1 MSKKLYSFFILLTAF
16 LWLGSGTMWGDE
28 LTVANDTWQ
37 KDQLPIDS
45 YNCDAA
51 QHNQFI
57 YPASELQDMKGG
69 VISGIK
75 FHTVSASYS
84 WSSKGS
90 PTFTIKFA
98 EVEATTLSGFNT
110 SASFT
115 QVYQGKAVFANSAW
129 DITFDANYTYNGG
142 NLLIDVESPA
152 AGYISTVKFYS
163 AEYANAGCAKGVG
176 HSYLPK
182 ATFTY
187 DLPVTGPG
195 LKVLDGATKIS
206 TGYEYNFGLVPA
218 GTTKTFTLSN
228 PGTEATPVSVAHTGS
243 YGATLSAASIPAGES
258 IILTITMPD
267 ATGDDVITISSSA
280 TSIDDFTIN
289 VSGTVRDPNKLWC
302 NFSEGLPD
310 DWTNSGN
317 YTINTT
323 GGGTGTSGGGYAGQ
337 TSYSYKLMYTPLVSV
352 AEGEK
357 IQLLVAGYG
366 STASWNSMQIQYS
379 ADGSSWT
386 TAKTIS
392 NIVSGSW
399 TSVEVTEIPAGNWYI
414 GFYGRYVYFTDVYG
428 GTIPSAPKN
437 VKAINITSESATITW
452 NAFDAETAWQ
462 VSYSTTSGDPANGTL
477 VNANSTSKEITG
489 LTPETT
495 YYVSVRIDN
504 GGGSYSDWSIE
515 TSFPTKCGAKS
526 ISTWTDNSFENTT
539 AGSGSLPG
547 CWEAPVTYTYSDVEY
562 PCVKSDY
569 ATDYGVQSL
578 QFYGGSSYE
587 NLVVLPQFTEDL
599 STLTI
604 SFYYKNAGTSA
615 YYGGFTVGYYKNG
628 TFTAYEGG
636 SVSKSSSYSAEPF
649 ELAIPNVPAASGACL
664 AIKYAGGTYYNDN
677 SRIDNLSIY
686 PTPSCT
692 KPSGVTVSNII
703 YNGATVTWTEDG
715 SATNWKVQYSTDNS
729 TWTTVNVSTNPTCT
743 LTGLTTGTPY
753 YVQVISVCGG
763 SDGESPAVAAASTF
777 TPTCVTPGVPSV
789 SEKTVNSAKISWTV
803 NSGEAEWNLQYKKSS
818 DAEYTTIA
826 GITENPYTLSGLA
839 SGYTYQVRVA
849 ATCNGSYTSAA
860 TFDTECEAKTL
871 AGYTEGFEGFT
882 TGSYAQ
888 TGLTCWGE
896 LNAVHSSSYSY
907 PQMYVNTSSSFVK
920 SGSKSLYFVSSGSTY
935 EYAIL
940 PTFSGSYAGYQLTF
954 SHKEESTSSSG
965 KIALGYL
972 TDASDVGTF
981 QVIKEFTRSEDW
993 VTETESINDVPTD
1006 ARLAFRYGG
1015 SSSSNYYAGIDDIS
1029 ITELPNCLIPTV
1041 VTASNETTN
1050 SASIS
1055 WTNGAEETSWK
1066 LQYSTDGTNW
1076 TAAND
1081 GNAFTTKPYTLEG
1094 LTANTIYYVQVK
1106 AVCGGTDGESEW
1118 SASGE
1123 FETDCNAIELADFAT
1138 ETFATNAV
1146 PECWRVTTLGDK
1158 EWATTTSNY
1167 QRHSSPYAMQ
1177 FAAYTEAGNYSDLI
1191 SPAITL
1197 TEDAFLKFYL
1207 YNSYSSDPVV
1217 GEVYIQYGSTTEKIF
1232 DFVATTN
1239 VEQQV
1244 VDLSEYTGKTA
1255 KFIFRGHG
1263 NGQSNYRY
1271 AAIDD
1276 VEIVAKPCDAPTGL
1290 SKEESST
1297 AVTLSWTDE
1306 AASKWNLRWREV
1318 TEPESA
1324 WTNVENLTAKNLEL
1338 STTDGL
1344 VFGKTYEAQVQA
1356 VCTDV
1361 KSSDWSSLISF
1372 GLVCGAAPTNLT
1384 ISARTASGATLN
1396 WVGAESAFS
1405 LETSLDGEN
1414 WESPVAVNAKTYT
1427 FDGTLSAGTTYYVRV
1442 QNACGGEFAT
1452 TSFTTWCDSKLSLPV
1467 ELSSF
1472 SALPACWEVS
1482 PAGAISFDNN
1492 KLCFTGEGEKFL
1504 YLPQTSI
1511 NLNLLSVTFTFSG
1524 SLEFGYIDEPNGT
1537 FHAFDPQP
1545 TSGVELDLAAE
1556 AAAAKYIAVRYNGA
1570 SSLSTASISAI
1581 SIRKTPTC
1589 LKPTGVAGT
1598 PGVGIASINWTNG
1611 GSETA
1616 WNLQYKLASAASWT
1630 DAEGTITNPF
1640 VLNGLEQGVS
1650 YKVRVQAACAG
1661 EELSDWSDEA
1671 EFTTNCE
1678 DVAAL
1683 PFIETFDAALS
1694 NCWDI
1699 TDEETATYAH
1709 SVYGSELRLPGGK
1722 ATSGHLVKLPNITAS
1737 LTNAVMTIE
1746 YKATTGANTAV
1757 PQVGYIDDLD
1767 AFQELAAL
1775 DKSNTTT
1782 EARVALATANGKR
1795 LALRYDDGT
1804 SEGNFDIAEI
1814 RILEQLTL
1822 ADNVDN
1828 TATLAALNGQ
1838 TVDVTIGRTF
1848 VCADYFNTICL
1859 PFSLSAEELA
1869 ASPIA
1874 SNDLWA
1880 FKYVRVEG
1888 GELLIRIVEAESIN
1902 AGEPYLISWP
1912 EGDNIENPLFKNV
1925 TISASVGKV
1934 MGNENLKF
1942 VGTLKPET
1950 FDAHDGSKL
1959 FLYQNNTL
1967 YWWDGDAASSLKSF
1981 RAFFTVEGGAGEMPI
1996 KNLPARIIKEE
2007 QETTGIDNTGVD
2019 AQALKLLE
2027 NGCVVIIR
2035 NGVKYN
2041 IQGQVIEK

>member
-1 MSKKLYSFFILLTAF
+1 
-16 LWLGSGTMWGDE
+16 MWGDE

-267 ATGDDVITISSSA
+267 ATSDDVITISSSA

-323 GGGTGTSGGGYAGQ
+323 GGGTGTSGGGYAGE
-337 TSYSYKLMYTPLVSV
+337 TSYSYKLMYTPLVTV

-357 IQLLVAGYG
+357 IYLLVAGYG
-366 STASWNSMQIQYS
+366 STASWNSMQIRYS

-392 NIVSGSW
+392 SIVSGSW

-692 KPSGVTVSNII
+692 KPSGVTVSNVV

-715 SATNWKVQYSTDNS
+715 SATNWKVQYSTDN
-729 TWTTVNVSTNPTCT
+729 TNWTTVNVSTNPTCT

-763 SDGESPAVAAASTF
+763 TDGESPAVAAASTF
-777 TPTCVTPGVPSV
+777 TPTCQTPGVPSA
-789 SEKTVNSAKISWTV
+789 SEKTTNSAKISWVV
-803 NSGEAEWNLQYKKSS
+803 NSGEAEWNLQYSANGGSS
-818 DAEYTTIA
+818 WTTIEDV
-826 GITENPYTLSGLA
+826 TENPYTLTGLSSGT
-839 SGYTYQVRVA
+839 TYQVRVA
-849 ATCNGSYTSAA
+849 ATCNGTYTTAA
-860 TFDTECEAKTL
+860 SFDTECEAKNL
-871 AGYTEGFEGFT
+871 ASYTEGFEGFT

-907 PQMYVNTSSSFVK
+907 PQMYVNTNSSYVK
-920 SGSKSLYFVSSGSTY
+920 SGSKSLYLVSSSSTY

-940 PTFSGSYAGYQLTF
+940 PIFSGSYAGYQLTF
-954 SHKEESTSSSG
+954 SHKEESASSSG

-972 TDASDVGTF
+972 TDASDAGTF
-981 QVIKEFTRSEDW
+981 QVIKEFTRAESW
-993 VTETESINDVPTD
+993 TTETESINDVPD
-1006 ARLAFRYGG
+1006 GARLAFRYGG
-1015 SSSSNYYAGIDDIS
+1015 GSTNYYAGIDDIS
-1029 ITELPNCLIPTV
+1029 ITALPNCLVPTV
-1041 VTASNETTN
+1041 VVASNETTN

-1066 LQYSTDGTNW
+1066 LQYKAADDENW
-1076 TAAND
+1076 TAANE
-1081 GNAFTTKPYTLEG
+1081 GNAFTTKPFALEG
-1094 LTANTIYYVQVK
+1094 LTPNTTYYVQVK
-1106 AVCGGTDGESEW
+1106 AVCGGTDGESDW

-1123 FETDCNAIELADFAT
+1123 FETECNAIELADFAT
-1138 ETFATNAV
+1138 ETFATSSV
-1146 PECWRVTTLGDK
+1146 PDCWKVTTVGDNS
-1158 EWATTTSNY
+1158 WATTTSNY

-1177 FAAYTEAGNYSDLI
+1177 FAAYTGVGNYSDLI

-1217 GEVYIQYGSTTEKIF
+1217 GEVYIQYESTTTKIY
-1232 DFVATTN
+1232 DFETTNN
-1239 VEQQV
+1239 VEQKV
-1244 VDLSEYTGKTA
+1244 VDLAAYTGKTA

-1276 VEIVAKPCDAPTGL
+1276 VEIVAKPCDAPTDL
-1290 SKEESST
+1290 SKVESSSS
-1297 AVTLSWTDE
+1297 VVLSWTDE

-1324 WTNVENLTAKNLEL
+1324 WNNVENLTAKNLEL
-1338 STTDGL
+1338 TAAANGL
-1344 VFGKTYEAQVQA
+1344 AFGKTYQAQVQA
-1356 VCTDV
+1356 VCTTT
-1361 KSSDWSSLISF
+1361 KSSAWSGLLSF
-1372 GLVCGAAPTNLT
+1372 GLVCGAAPSNLT
-1384 ISARTASGATLN
+1384 VSARTTNSATLT
-1396 WVGAESAFS
+1396 WEGAESAFQ
-1405 LETSLDGEN
+1405 LETSLDGTN
-1414 WESPVAVNAKTYT
+1414 WESPVDVNAKTYNLT
-1427 FDGTLSAGTTYYVRV
+1427 GLTAGQTYYARV
-1442 QNACGGEFAT
+1442 QNACGGDFVSTSFKTWCGLADAAELPLNI
-1452 TSFTTWCDSKLSLPV
+1452 TSFTAVPECWEINFVGEYSGIANNKIYFYGNAEQMAV
-1467 ELSSF
+1467 
-1472 SALPACWEVS
+1472 LPAYDIEL
-1482 PAGAISFDNN
+1482 N
-1492 KLCFTGEGEKFL
+1492 K
-1504 YLPQTSI
+1504 
-1511 NLNLLSVTFTFSG
+1511 LSVTFGYSTTA
-1524 SLEFGYIDEPNGT
+1524 SLEFGYLDEPNG
-1537 FHAFDPQP
+1537 AFNAFASQP
-1545 TSGVELDLAAE
+1545 ASGEELNLENE
-1556 AAAAKYIAVRYNGA
+1556 AAAVKYIAVRYTSTSANA
-1570 SSLSTASISAI
+1570 SGSITSVQL
-1581 SIRKTPTC
+1581 RKTPTC
-1589 LKPTGVAGT
+1589 AKPTAVAGT
-1598 PGVGIASINWTNG
+1598 PGVGSASISWTNG
-1611 GSETA
+1611 GSEEA
-1616 WNLQYKLASAASWT
+1616 WNLQYKLASVSSWDGAGVT
-1630 DAEGTITNPF
+1630 TVAVTEKPYN
-1640 VLNGLEQGVS
+1640 LSGLEQGVS

-1661 EELSDWSDEA
+1661 EDPSDWSNEA
-1671 EFTTNCE
+1671 EFTTNCT
-1678 DVAAL
+1678 AISAL

-1694 NCWDI
+1694 NCWNI
-1699 TDEETATYAH
+1699 TDEETSWYAH
-1709 SVYGSELRLPGGK
+1709 SVYGGELHLPGGK
-1722 ATSGHLVKLPNITAS
+1722 AASGHLVVLPEMTAD

-1746 YKATTGANTAV
+1746 YKATTGTNTAV
-1757 PQVGYIDDLD
+1757 PQVGYINGD
-1767 AFQELAAL
+1767 FQELAAL

-1782 EARVALATANGKR
+1782 EARVALGAANGYR
-1795 LALRYDDGT
+1795 LALRYDDGN
-1804 SEGNFDIAEI
+1804 SEGNFYIAEI
-1814 RILEQLTL
+1814 RILEQVTL
-1822 ADNVDN
+1822 ADNADN
-1828 TATLAALNGQ
+1828 TSTLNTYTNKA
-1838 TVDVTIGRTF
+1838 VDVTLGRTII
-1848 VCADYFNTICL
+1848 CDGDYNTICL
-1859 PFSLSAEELA
+1859 PFDLSEEQLA
-1869 ASPIA
+1869 ASPLA
-1874 SNDLWA
+1874 GAAVKA
-1880 FKYVRVEG
+1880 FKYAVIEPEELQVRVIDVEG
-1888 GELLIRIVEAESIN
+1888 GLQ
-1902 AGEPYLISWP
+1902 AGVPYLMKMSA
-1912 EGDNIENPLFKNV
+1912 ENDLVSPLFKNV
-1925 TISASVGKV
+1925 TISATAAKTIGQDQPV
-1934 MGNENLKF
+1934 EF
-1942 VGTLKPET
+1942 IGTFAPVT
-1950 FDAHDGSKL
+1950 FEKDN
-1959 FLYQNNTL
+1959 QNTL
-1967 YWWDGDAASSLKSF
+1967 FVYTENNLTWSGKDDTSLKAF
-1981 RAFFTVEGGAGEMPI
+1981 RAYFNRTATAGAPLRHGMR
-1996 KNLPARIIKEE
+1996 ARIVEHT
-2007 QETTGIDNTGVD
+2007 ETATGIDNTNAENVT
-2019 AQALKLLE
+2019 LKFIE
-2027 NGCVVIIR
+2027 NNQVIILR

-2041 IQGQVIEK
+2041 IQGQVISK